1 MENILSRIE
10 KGEVIVAD
18 GAMGTLLMDMAKDLP
33 QGSCTEVINLDQPEL
48 LENVA
53 SMYFQAGSEIIQTNT
68 FSASPIKL
76 AGFNMEEK
84 TEEVNKNAVRAVR
97 NAVKDKAY
105 VSASCGPS
113 GKLIAP
119 LGNIEESVMYD
130 NYYRQLKA
138 IIEEEPDIICIETMS
153 DINEIKLAIS
163 ASKNLSSKIPVMAT
177 MTFEVTTRG
186 YFTMMG
192 VNIETAANEL
202 KNAGADIIGSNCG
215 NGSDNMILIAE
226 EFSKHSTL
234 PLLIQSNAG
243 LPELRGE
250 ETFYP
255 ESPEFMANKAK
266 ELIKTGVSIIGG
278 CCGSTP
284 DHIKAIR
291 NMVDNYQKQEY

>member
-18 GAMGTLLMDMAKDLP
+18 GAMGTLLMNMAKNLP

-48 LENVA
+48 LENV
-53 SMYFQAGSEIIQTNT
+53 SSLYFQAGSEIIQTNT
-68 FSASPIKL
+68 FSASPLKL

-97 NAVKDKAY
+97 KVVKDKAY

-163 ASKNLSSKIPVMAT
+163 ASKNISSKIPVMAT
-177 MTFEVTTRG
+177 MTFEGTSKG
-186 YFTMMG
+186 FFTMMG
-192 VNIETAANEL
+192 VTIETAAKEL

-226 EFSKHSTL
+226 EFRKYSTL

-255 ESPEFMANKAK
+255 ESPEYMASKAE

-291 NMVDNYQKQEY
+291 NMVDNLSKKE